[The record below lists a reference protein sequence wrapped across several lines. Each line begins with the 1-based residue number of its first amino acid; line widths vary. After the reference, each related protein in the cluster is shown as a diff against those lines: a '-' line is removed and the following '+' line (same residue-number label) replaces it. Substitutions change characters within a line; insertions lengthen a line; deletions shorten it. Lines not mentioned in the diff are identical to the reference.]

1 MREKERGEQ
10 TDTCTPVYTCTH
22 THARMAGGGLVPET
36 QSGLE
41 VSEAPSLAHMRQP
54 ILSLYYHASLWTPNC
69 TQEVP
74 QTCGSFCSWKM
85 CSC

>member
-41 VSEAPSLAHMRQP
+41 VS
-54 ILSLYYHASLWTPNC
+54 
-69 TQEVP
+69 
-74 QTCGSFCSWKM
+74 
-85 CSC
+85 